1 MNYNMK
7 LEKFKSQ
14 LRETITTDF
23 PGGTIE
29 KEIAKGVDRHKLN
42 YREYIFLNP
51 LSNFAEWKSKLE
63 NSVNID
69 TVNPGELLSIG
80 LFLLALDDFKP
91 DE

>member
-1 MNYNMK
+1 ME

-14 LRETITTDF
+14 LRETIATDF
-23 PGGTIE
+23 PGGTIQ
-29 KEIAKGVDRHKLN
+29 KEIENGVEKHERN
-42 YREYIFLNP
+42 YREYISLNP
-51 LSNFAEWKSKLE
+51 WSNVAEWKSKLE
-63 NSVNID
+63 ESVNID